1 MVSARVMTGMCEI
14 YVAIAR
20 FRWHTGGLSSLSV
33 MTLARM
39 TDVLCEMCV

>member
-1 MVSARVMTGMCEI
+1 MCEI

-20 FRWHTGGLSSLSV
+20 FQLHTGRLSSLSV
-33 MTLARM
+33 MKLVRM